1 MGGGDG
7 ERDGYVCLWVRVRA
21 YDLGGKSMDEGTRD
35 IGLGE
40 PPSCAAEGDEEEI
53 AAVLGRAV
61 TGA

>member
-1 MGGGDG
+1 M
-7 ERDGYVCLWVRVRA
+7 CLWVRVRA